1 MRRKQ
6 FMLQVYIYWALVG
19 KLGETIWRNWELK
32 KEYQKRI
39 LKKQDGRAST
49 EFMWLSTGIGGG
61 LL

>member
-1 MRRKQ
+1 
-6 FMLQVYIYWALVG
+6 MLQVYIYWALVG